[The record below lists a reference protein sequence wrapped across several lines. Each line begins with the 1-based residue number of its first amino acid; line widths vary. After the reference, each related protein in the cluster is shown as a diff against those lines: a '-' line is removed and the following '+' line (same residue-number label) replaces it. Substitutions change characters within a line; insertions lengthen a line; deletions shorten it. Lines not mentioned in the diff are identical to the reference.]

1 MSWEIVMGLEVHL
14 QLATQSKIFS
24 GSSTQ
29 FGAAPNQQADAV
41 DLGMPG
47 MLPVLN
53 EEAVRYA
60 VKFGLGIGARIGK
73 RSVFDRK
80 NYFYPDLPK
89 GYQVSQFFSPIVCEG
104 VFDVPLEDGSLYP
117 IRITRAHLEED
128 AGKSVHDIFNHET
141 GIDLNRAG
149 TPLLEIVTEPDF
161 RSAEQAVAYLK
172 ALHSLV
178 TYLGISDGNMA
189 EGSMRCDI
197 NISLREK
204 GSRELGTRTEIK
216 NVNSFRFVERA
227 IHCEYERQADILDAG
242 GRITQETRLYDAEQN
257 TTRSMRSKE
266 VANDYR
272 YFPEPDLLPIVID
285 ESYIDT
291 VRQSLPELPA
301 AKRARFVA
309 EYDLTEY
316 DTNLLVPNHGVADYF
331 EAVAKSSGAPKLA
344 ANWIL
349 GDLSAALNRSELSI
363 DANPIS
369 AERLAGLVSR
379 ISDGTLSSK
388 LAKQVFEALW
398 NEEGDTDEII
408 AARGLKQ
415 VSDSDALEAMVD
427 EVIAN
432 NPDQVAQ
439 YIAADEAKRK
449 KLSGFFVG
457 QIMKASKG
465 QANPQMLNEL
475 LLKKLEDQS

>member
-29 FGAAPNQQADAV
+29 FGASPNVQADAV

-53 EEAVRYA
+53 EEAVRHA
-60 VKFGLGIGARIGK
+60 VKFGLGIGARIGQ

-89 GYQVSQFFSPIVCEG
+89 GYQVSQFFAPIVCEG
-104 VFDVPLEDGSLYP
+104 IFEVPLENGSLHP

-128 AGKSVHDIFNHET
+128 AGKSVHDEFAHET

-197 NISLREK
+197 NISLRK
-204 GSRELGTRTEIK
+204 QGSDELGTRTEIK

-227 IHCEYERQADILDAG
+227 IHSEYERQAEILERG
-242 GRITQETRLYDAEQN
+242 GAVTQETRLYDADHD

-285 ESYIDT
+285 EAYIDA
-291 VRQSLPELPA
+291 VRQSLPELPT
-301 AKRARFVA
+301 AKRERFLA
-309 EYDLTEY
+309 EYGVSEY
-316 DTNLLVPNHGVADYF
+316 DASLLVPNHDMADYF
-331 EAVAKSSGAPKLA
+331 ESVARASGASKLA

-349 GDLSAALNRSELSI
+349 GDLSAALNRHELSI
-363 DANPIS
+363 TESPIS
-369 AERLAGLVSR
+369 AERLGGLVSR
-379 ISDGTLSSK
+379 VEDGTLSSK
-388 LAKQVFEALW
+388 LAKQVFDALW
-398 NEEGDTDEII
+398 QGEGDADQII

-415 VSDSDALEAMVD
+415 VSDSSALEAMVT

-457 QIMKASKG
+457 QIMKASQG
-465 QANPQMLNEL
+465 QANPQMINQL
-475 LLKKLEDQS
+475 LLEKLESQS

>member
-29 FGAAPNQQADAV
+29 FGASPNEQADAV

-60 VKFGLGIGARIGK
+60 VKFGLGIGARIGE

-80 NYFYPDLPK
+80 NYFYPDLPQ
-89 GYQVSQFFSPIVCEG
+89 GYQVSQFFAPIVCEG
-104 VFDVPLEDGSLYP
+104 IFEVPLEDGTLFP

-128 AGKSVHDIFNHET
+128 AGKSVHDIFTHET

-161 RSAEQAVAYLK
+161 RSAAQAVAYLK

-204 GSRELGTRTEIK
+204 DSETLGTRTEIK

-227 IHCEYERQADILDAG
+227 IYSEYERQADILESG
-242 GRITQETRLYDAEQN
+242 GTITQETRLYDAEQN
-257 TTRSMRSKE
+257 VTRSMRSKE

-285 ESYIDT
+285 EAYIEA
-291 VRQSLPELPA
+291 VRATLPELPG
-301 AKRARFVA
+301 AKRQRFI
-309 EYDLTEY
+309 ESYGLNDYDAA
-316 DTNLLVPNHGVADYF
+316 LLVPHHDMADYF
-331 EAVAKSSGAPKLA
+331 EAVVSACDAAKPA

-349 GDLSAALNRSELSI
+349 GDLSGALNRNEISISES
-363 DANPIS
+363 PIT
-369 AERLAGLVSR
+369 AERLAGLITR
-379 ISDGTLSSK
+379 IEDGTLSSK
-388 LAKQVFEALW
+388 LAKQVFDAMW
-398 NEEGDTDEII
+398 DGEGDADDII

-415 VSDSDALEAMVD
+415 VSDSGALEAMVD
-427 EVIAN
+427 EVISN

-439 YIAADEAKRK
+439 YRAADEAKRK

-457 QIMKASKG
+457 QIMKASQG
-465 QANPQMLNEL
+465 QANPQMLNAL
-475 LLKKLEDQS
+475 LLQKLDDQS

>member
-24 GSSTQ
+24 GSATQ

-53 EEAVRYA
+53 EEAVRHA

-128 AGKSVHDIFNHET
+128 AGKSVHDIFGHET

-204 GSRELGTRTEIK
+204 GSGELGTRTEIK

-227 IHCEYERQADILDAG
+227 IHYEYERQADILDGG

-285 ESYIDT
+285 DSYIDT
-291 VRQSLPELPA
+291 VRQNLPELPA
-301 AKRARFVA
+301 AKRARFLA
-309 EYDLTEY
+309 EYGLTEY
-316 DTNLLVPNHGVADYF
+316 DTNLLVPNHAIADYF
-331 EAVAKSSGAPKLA
+331 EAVAESSGAPKLA

-363 DANPIS
+363 EANPIS

-379 ISDGTLSSK
+379 INDGTLSSK

-415 VSDSDALEAMVD
+415 VSDSGALEHMVD
-427 EVIAN
+427 DVIAN

-439 YIAADEAKRK
+439 YIAADDAKRK

>member
-29 FGAAPNQQADAV
+29 FGASPNEQADAV

-60 VKFGLGIGARIGK
+60 VKFGLGIGARIGE

-89 GYQVSQFFSPIVCEG
+89 GYQVSQFFAPIVCEG
-104 VFDVPLEDGSLYP
+104 IFEVPLEDGTLFP

-128 AGKSVHDIFNHET
+128 AGKSVHDIFTHET

-161 RSAEQAVAYLK
+161 RSADQAVAYLK

-204 GSRELGTRTEIK
+204 GSETLGTRTEIK

-227 IHCEYERQADILDAG
+227 IYSEYERQADILESG
-242 GRITQETRLYDAEQN
+242 GTITQETRLYDAEQN
-257 TTRSMRSKE
+257 VTRSMRSKE

-285 ESYIDT
+285 EAYIEA
-291 VRQSLPELPA
+291 VRASLPELPG
-301 AKRARFVA
+301 AKRQRFI
-309 EYDLTEY
+309 ESYGLNDYDAA
-316 DTNLLVPNHGVADYF
+316 LLVPHHDMADYF
-331 EAVAKSSGAPKLA
+331 EAVVSACDAAKPA

-349 GDLSAALNRSELSI
+349 GDLSAALNRSEVSI
-363 DANPIS
+363 TECPIT
-369 AERLAGLVSR
+369 AERLAGLITR
-379 ISDGTLSSK
+379 IEDGTLSSK
-388 LAKQVFEALW
+388 LAKQVFDAMW
-398 NEEGDTDEII
+398 DGEGDADDII

-415 VSDSDALEAMVD
+415 VSDSGALEAMVD

-439 YIAADEAKRK
+439 YRAADEAKRK

-457 QIMKASKG
+457 QIMKASQG
-465 QANPQMLNEL
+465 QANPQMLNAL
-475 LLKKLEDQS
+475 LLQKLDD